1 MEEVLVAKGVRP
13 QQFDDYHRWE
23 VAIVEGFSWMSG
35 LSDCIA
41 KCKLL
46 KIGICTRDCSLT
58 IKVGDTPPDS
68 TTIVVSC

>member
-1 MEEVLVAKGVRP
+1 MEEVLVAKGVRSRW
-13 QQFDDYHRWE
+13 FDDYHRWE
-23 VAIVEGFSWMSG
+23 VAIVEGSSWMSG

-41 KCKLL
+41 ICKLL

-58 IKVGDTPPDS
+58 IQGGDPLIA

>member
-1 MEEVLVAKGVRP
+1 
-13 QQFDDYHRWE
+13 
-23 VAIVEGFSWMSG
+23 MSG

-58 IKVGDTPPDS
+58 IQGGDPLIA